1 MSEINTLANELVA
14 EATSPD
20 TGLDT
25 QADTQQSTDGQ
36 VDITNQEEQGVMEQP
51 STEKEY
57 NLGDDSRATTY
68 WKGEDGNV
76 DPNQMYKHI
85 KHLEKKQGT
94 YDKLQADYTSLEEKN
109 NELQSV
115 YDEVNS
121 LLNDPNAGPMLKKTL
136 QDIEYAKARAKYGEL
151 SEAEL
156 SYRTQHDEKLEQTQR
171 EITELRNQ
179 IRDREHTDIAKA
191 QIGEIET
198 MAKEY
203 GIDPNISG
211 FLNYVKENQVPVNL
225 FKAVWKDL
233 ASEQIYESVGNKR
246 LELER
251 NAGKQTMSGAMP
263 SSNSGRAQTS
273 LNTDGMSI
281 ADMAKQMV
289 GQAFGS

>member
-20 TGLDT
+20 NGLDT

-36 VDITNQEEQGVMEQP
+36 VEITNQDQGGTSQD

-57 NLGDDSRATTY
+57 SLTDDSRSTSY

-76 DPNQMYKHI
+76 DPNQMYAHI

-94 YDKLQADYTSLEEKN
+94 YEKLNTDYKSLEEKN
-109 NELQSV
+109 VELQSV

-121 LLNDPNAGPMLKKTL
+121 ILSDPQSGPMLKQTL
-136 QDIEYAKARAKYGEL
+136 QDIENAKARSKYGEL
-151 SEAEL
+151 SDAEL
-156 SYRTQHDEKLEQTQR
+156 SYRTQHDEKLDNTQR
-171 EITELRNQ
+171 EITELREQ
-179 IRDREHTDIAKA
+179 IRNREHTDIAKS

-203 GIDPNISG
+203 GVDPNVSG
-211 FLNYVKENQVPVNL
+211 FLEYVKENQVPVNL

-233 ASEQIYESVGNKR
+233 ASEKIYESVGNKR

-251 NAGKQTMSGAMP
+251 NAGKQTMPGAMP
-263 SSNSGRAQTS
+263 SSNSGRSQAS

-289 GQAFGS
+289 GQAFGN